1 DPQAA
6 AAALYD
12 TLHRLDAS
20 GARRILAQLPPN
32 TPDWAAV
39 RDRLTRAATP
49 ARAPPVLP
57 MAPLRVAA
65 SCARNSTV
73 RAFKASSL
81 SADTSASSLLSPQ
94 HSSRADLKF
103 CERT

>member
-1 DPQAA
+1 MLCADRATLQALETPYDAVLELSSDPQAA

-49 ARAPPVLP
+49 A
-57 MAPLRVAA
+57 
-65 SCARNSTV
+65 
-73 RAFKASSL
+73 
-81 SADTSASSLLSPQ
+81 
-94 HSSRADLKF
+94 
-103 CERT
+103 